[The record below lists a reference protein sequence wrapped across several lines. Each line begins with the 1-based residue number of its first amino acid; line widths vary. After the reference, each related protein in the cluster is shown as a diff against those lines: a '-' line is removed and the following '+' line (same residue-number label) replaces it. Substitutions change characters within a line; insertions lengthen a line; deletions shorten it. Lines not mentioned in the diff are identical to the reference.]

1 MINVVASV
9 IQAPVNGFIT
19 RIIKYFNQEV
29 QKNGIM
35 EFLVNYAW
43 LWGLLGLVLAF
54 FIYKYVMSFPPGD
67 KLMVEIMERIHAGAM
82 VFLKREYKII
92 SIFIVVVFILL
103 YVALDN
109 KWSSVAF
116 LVGAIC
122 SLSAGVFGMQ
132 AATLSNARTAEAA
145 KTHGQAKALTVA
157 FFGGS
162 VMGLSVASL
171 GLLGLGIFFY
181 FFAETDPVVI
191 NGFSLGASSIAL
203 FARVGGG
210 IFTKTADVGSD
221 LVGKV
226 EAGIPE
232 DDPRN
237 PGVTADNVGDNVG
250 DIAGMGAD
258 LFESYVGSVVAAI
271 AIGATMGLGIDGMAM
286 RWMML
291 PMLFIIV
298 GMLASVIGIG
308 MFNMLKNMKPS
319 SALSNGL
326 YIAGILFIIAA
337 YFVVKGVTAGMSPE
351 YLSSL
356 GIKGPLGPFWAVLLG
371 IVAGMLIGA
380 VTEYYTARGP
390 VHRIAEASQTGPA
403 TTIISGFAIGLESVA
418 TPVFFIAM
426 AIWGSYVTCGLYGI
440 AIAGVGMLGT
450 VGMTMSVDSYGPI
463 SDNAGGIAEQAHM
476 PPHVREITDGLDAV
490 GNTTAAIGKGF
501 AIGSAALTALAM
513 FAAYSA
519 TVKTFPGFETFT
531 LDLTE
536 AHVITGVFLG
546 GMIPC
551 LLAALTMTAV
561 GEAAFDMINEIRRQ
575 FREIPGIMEGT
586 TPPDTNRCVDIA
598 TTAALKRMIVPGVA
612 SVIAPILVGVFIGP
626 HALGGFLAG
635 ATLTGVILGLLM
647 ANSGGAWDNAKKYI
661 EQGYFG
667 GKGSEAHKAGVIGDT
682 VGDPF
687 KDTSGPAMNILIKL
701 MSVVSL
707 VTAPAIIYLYHM
719 VYG

>member
-1 MINVVASV
+1 
-9 IQAPVNGFIT
+9 
-19 RIIKYFNQEV
+19 
-29 QKNGIM
+29 M

-43 LWGLLGLVLAF
+43 LWGLIGLVLAF
-54 FIYKYVMSFPPGD
+54 IIYRYVLTFSPGND
-67 KLMVEIMERIHAGAM
+67 VMVEIMDRIHAGAM

-92 SIFIVVVFILL
+92 AIFVVIVFLL
-103 YVALDN
+103 LFFALDN
-109 KWSSVAF
+109 PMSSVAF
-116 LVGAIC
+116 LAGAIC
-122 SLSAGVFGMQ
+122 SLMAGVFGMQ

-145 KTHGQAKALTVA
+145 REFGQGKALTVA

-171 GLLGLGIFFY
+171 GLVGLGVFFY
-181 FFAETDPVVI
+181 FFAGTDPVVI
-191 NGFSLGASSIAL
+191 NGFAMGASSIAL

-221 LVGKV
+221 LVGKI

-258 LFESYVGSVVAAI
+258 LYESYCGSVVAAI
-271 AIGATMGLGIDGMAM
+271 AIGATMGLGVEGMAM
-286 RWMML
+286 KWMML

-298 GMLASVIGIG
+298 GLLASVIGIG
-308 MFNMLKNMKPS
+308 LFNFLKNMKPQ
-319 SALSNGL
+319 SALSNSL
-326 YIAGILFIIAA
+326 YIAGILFIIAS
-337 YFVVKGVTAGMSPE
+337 YFVVKYTTAGMSAE
-351 YLSSL
+351 YLTSL
-356 GIKGPLGPFWAVLLG
+356 GVISALGPFWAVLLG
-371 IVAGMLIGA
+371 IIAGMLIGA
-380 VTEYYTARGP
+380 ITEYYTARGP
-390 VHRIAEASQTGPA
+390 VVRIAESSQTGPA
-403 TTIISGFAIGLESVA
+403 TIIISGFAVGLESVVA
-418 TPVFFIAM
+418 PVFCIAI
-426 AIWGSYVTCGLYGI
+426 AIWLSYLTCGIYGI

-463 SDNAGGIAEQAHM
+463 ADNAGGIAEQAHM
-476 PPHVREITDGLDAV
+476 PPEVREITDGLDAV

-513 FAAYSA
+513 FAAYTA
-519 TVKTFPGFETFT
+519 TVKTFPGFENFT

-546 GMIPC
+546 GLIPC

-598 TTAALKRMIVPGVA
+598 TTAALKRMILPGVSA
-612 SVIAPILVGVFIGP
+612 ILAPILVGVLIGP
-626 HALGGFLAG
+626 QALGGFLAG

-647 ANSGGAWDNAKKYI
+647 ANAGGAWDNAKKYI
-661 EQGYFG
+661 EQGNFG
-667 GKGSEAHKAGVIGDT
+667 GKGSDAHKASVIGDT

-707 VTAPAIIYLYHM
+707 VTAPAIIYLYNM
-719 VYG
+719 IY

>member
-1 MINVVASV
+1 
-9 IQAPVNGFIT
+9 
-19 RIIKYFNQEV
+19 
-29 QKNGIM
+29 M
-35 EFLVNYAW
+35 EFLVDYAW
-43 LWGLLGLVLAF
+43 LWGAIGLVLALI
-54 FIYKYVMSFPPGD
+54 IYKYVMTFSPGD
-67 KLMVEIMERIHAGAM
+67 DVMREIMDRIHAGAM
-82 VFLKREYKII
+82 VFLRREYKII
-92 SIFIVVVFILL
+92 SIFVIIVFILL
-103 YVALDN
+103 FFALEN
-109 KWSSVAF
+109 KMSSVAF
-116 LVGAIC
+116 LAGAIG
-122 SLSAGVFGMQ
+122 SLIAGLFGMQ

-145 KTHGQAKALTVA
+145 KTYGQGRALTVA

-181 FFAETDPVVI
+181 FFAEKDPIVI
-191 NGFSLGASSIAL
+191 NGFAMGASSIAL

-258 LFESYVGSVVAAI
+258 LYESYCGSVIAAI
-271 AIGATMGLGIDGMAM
+271 AIGSTMGLGIEGMAIK
-286 RWMML
+286 WMML

-298 GMLASVIGIG
+298 GLISSVIGIG
-308 MFNMLKNMKPS
+308 LFNFLKNMKPQ
-319 SALSNGL
+319 SALSNSL
-326 YIAGILFIIAA
+326 YIAGILFIVGSFFI
-337 YFVVKGVTAGMSPE
+337 VKIITSGMTNE
-351 YLSSL
+351 YLASL
-356 GIKGPLGPFWAVLLG
+356 GMAGSLGPFWAVLLG
-371 IVAGMLIGA
+371 IVAGMLIGGI
-380 VTEYYTARGP
+380 TEYYTAHGP
-390 VHRIAEASQTGPA
+390 IRRIAEASQTGSA
-403 TTIISGFAIGLESVA
+403 TTIISGFAVGLESVA
-418 TPVFFIAM
+418 APIFCIAM
-426 AIWGSYVTCGLYGI
+426 AIWLSYLTCGLYGI

-463 SDNAGGIAEQAHM
+463 ADNAGGIAEQAHM
-476 PPHVREITDGLDAV
+476 PPEVREITDGLDAV

-519 TVKTFPGFETFT
+519 TIKTFPGFENFA

-546 GMIPC
+546 GLIPC

-561 GEAAFDMINEIRRQ
+561 GDAAFDMINEIRRQ
-575 FREIPGIMEGT
+575 FRENPGIMEGT

-598 TTAALKRMIVPGVA
+598 TTAALKRMVIPGIAAVL
-612 SVIAPILVGVFIGP
+612 APILVGVLIGP
-626 HALGGFLAG
+626 QALGGFLAG

-661 EQGYFG
+661 EQGNFG
-667 GKGSEAHKAGVIGDT
+667 GKGSDAHKAGVIGDT

-687 KDTSGPAMNILIKL
+687 KDTSGPSMNILIKL

-707 VTAPAIIYLYHM
+707 VTAPAIVMLYNMIH
-719 VYG
+719 

>member
-1 MINVVASV
+1 
-9 IQAPVNGFIT
+9 
-19 RIIKYFNQEV
+19 
-29 QKNGIM
+29 M
-35 EFLVNYAW
+35 EFLVDYAW
-43 LWGLLGLVLAF
+43 LWGVIGLVLAF
-54 FIYKYVMSFPPGD
+54 IIYKYVMKFSPGD
-67 KLMVEIMERIHAGAM
+67 EVMVEIMERIHAGAM

-92 SIFIVVVFILL
+92 AIFIVVVFAILFF
-103 YVALDN
+103 ALDSRM
-109 KWSSVAF
+109 SSVAF
-116 LVGAIC
+116 LAGAVG
-122 SLSAGVFGMQ
+122 SLLAGVFGMQ

-145 KTHGQAKALTVA
+145 REYGQGRALTVA

-171 GLLGLGIFFY
+171 GLVGLGIFFY
-181 FFAETDPVVI
+181 FFAEKDPVVI
-191 NGFSLGASSIAL
+191 NGFAMGASSIAL

-258 LFESYVGSVVAAI
+258 LYESYCGSVIAAI
-271 AIGATMGLGIDGMAM
+271 AIGATMGLGVEGMAM
-286 RWMML
+286 KWMML

-298 GMLASVIGIG
+298 GLFSSVIGIG
-308 MFNMLKNMKPS
+308 LFNFLKNMKPQ
-319 SALSNGL
+319 SALSNSL
-326 YIAGILFIIAA
+326 YIAGILFIIASF
-337 YFVVKGVTAGMSPE
+337 FVVKYITAGMSEE
-351 YLSSL
+351 YLKSL
-356 GIKGPLGPFWAVLLG
+356 GMIGPMGPFWAVLLG
-371 IVAGMLIGA
+371 IVAGMLIGGI
-380 VTEYYTARGP
+380 TEYYTAHGP
-390 VHRIAEASQTGPA
+390 IRRIAEASQTGSA
-403 TTIISGFAIGLESVA
+403 TTIISGFAVGLESVA
-418 TPVFFIAM
+418 APVFCIAM
-426 AIWGSYVTCGLYGI
+426 AIWLSYITCGLYGI

-463 SDNAGGIAEQAHM
+463 ADNAGGIAEQAHM

-513 FAAYSA
+513 FAAYTA
-519 TVKTFPGFETFT
+519 TVRTFPGFEKFA

-546 GMIPC
+546 GLIPC
-551 LLAALTMTAV
+551 LLAAMTMTAV
-561 GEAAFDMINEIRRQ
+561 GDAAFEMINEIRRQ

-598 TTAALKRMIVPGVA
+598 TTAALKRMIVPGCMA
-612 SVIAPILVGVFIGP
+612 VITPVLVGVLIGP
-626 HALGGFLAG
+626 QALGGFLAG

-647 ANSGGAWDNAKKYI
+647 ANAGGAWDNAKKYI
-661 EQGYFG
+661 EQGNFG
-667 GKGSEAHKAGVIGDT
+667 GKGSDAHKAGVIGDT

-687 KDTSGPAMNILIKL
+687 KDTSGPSMNILIKL

-707 VTAPAIIYLYHM
+707 VTAPAIVAGYRMIY
-719 VYG
+719 GG

>member
-1 MINVVASV
+1 
-9 IQAPVNGFIT
+9 
-19 RIIKYFNQEV
+19 
-29 QKNGIM
+29 M

-43 LWGLLGLVLAF
+43 LWGVIGLVLAF
-54 FIYKYVMSFPPGD
+54 FIYKYVTSFSAGND
-67 KLMVEIMERIHAGAM
+67 VMVEIMERIHAGAM
-82 VFLKREYKII
+82 VFLKREYRII
-92 SIFIVVVFILL
+92 AIFVIIVFIVLFF
-103 YVALDN
+103 ALEN
-109 KWSSVAF
+109 RMSSVAF
-116 LVGAIC
+116 LSGAIG
-122 SLSAGVFGMQ
+122 SLLAGVFGMQ

-145 KTHGQAKALTVA
+145 REFGQGRALTVA

-181 FFAETDPVVI
+181 YFSAKDPVVI
-191 NGFSLGASSIAL
+191 NGFAMGASSIAL

-221 LVGKV
+221 LVGKI

-258 LFESYVGSVVAAI
+258 LYESYCGSVVAAI
-271 AIGATMGLGIDGMAM
+271 AIGATMGEFKSA
-286 RWMML
+286 WMML

-298 GMLASVIGIG
+298 GLLSSVIGIG
-308 MFNMLKNMKPS
+308 LFNFLKNMKPQ
-319 SALSNGL
+319 SALSNSL
-326 YIAGILFIIAA
+326 YIAGVLFIVASF
-337 YFVVKGVTAGMSPE
+337 FVVKSMTAGMSPE
-351 YLSSL
+351 YLKEL
-356 GIKGPLGPFWAVLLG
+356 GMISKLGPFWAVLLG

-390 VHRIAEASQTGPA
+390 VVRVAEASQTGPA
-403 TTIISGFAIGLESVA
+403 TNIITGFAVGLESVVA
-418 TPVFFIAM
+418 PVFLIAI
-426 AIWGSYVTCGLYGI
+426 AIWLAYITCGIYGI

-463 SDNAGGIAEQAHM
+463 ADNAGGIAEQAHM
-476 PPHVREITDGLDAV
+476 PPEVREITDGLDAV

-513 FAAYSA
+513 FAAYTA
-519 TVKTFPGFETFT
+519 TIATFPGFENFT

-536 AHVITGVFLG
+536 AHVITGLFLG
-546 GMIPC
+546 GLFPC
-551 LLAALTMTAV
+551 LVAALTMSAV
-561 GEAAFDMINEIRRQ
+561 GDAAFDMVNEIRRQ

-598 TTAALKRMIVPGVA
+598 TTAALKRMIFPGVA
-612 SVIAPILVGVFIGP
+612 AVLAPILVGILIGP
-626 HALGGFLAG
+626 AALGGFLAG
-635 ATLTGVILGLLM
+635 ATLVGVVIGLLM
-647 ANSGGAWDNAKKYI
+647 ANAGGAWDNAKKFI
-661 EQGYFG
+661 EQGNFG
-667 GKGSEAHKAGVIGDT
+667 GKGSEAHKAGVVGDT

-687 KDTSGPAMNILIKL
+687 KDTSGPSMNILIKL

-707 VTAPAIIYLYHM
+707 VTAPAIVALYNMIY
-719 VYG
+719 

>member
-1 MINVVASV
+1 
-9 IQAPVNGFIT
+9 
-19 RIIKYFNQEV
+19 
-29 QKNGIM
+29 M

-43 LWGLLGLVLAF
+43 LWSVIGLVLAF
-54 FIYKYVMSFPPGD
+54 IIYKYVMTFSPGD
-67 KLMVEIMERIHAGAM
+67 DVMVGIMEKIHAGAM

-92 SIFIVVVFILL
+92 AIFVVIVFVILFF
-103 YVALDN
+103 ALEN
-109 KWSSVAF
+109 RMSSVAF
-116 LVGAIC
+116 LAGAIG
-122 SLSAGVFGMQ
+122 SLLAGLFGMQ

-145 KTHGQAKALTVA
+145 RVYGQGRALTVA

-181 FFAETDPVVI
+181 YFAGTNPVVI
-191 NGFSLGASSIAL
+191 NGFAMGASSIAL

-221 LVGKV
+221 LVGKL

-237 PGVTADNVGDNVG
+237 PGVIADNVGDNVG

-258 LFESYVGSVVAAI
+258 LYESYCGSVIAAI
-271 AIGATMGLGIDGMAM
+271 AIGATMGLGVEGMAM
-286 RWMML
+286 KWMML

-298 GMLASVIGIG
+298 GLFASVIGIG
-308 MFNMLKNMKPS
+308 LFNFLKNMKPQ
-319 SALSNGL
+319 SALSNSL
-326 YIAGILFIIAA
+326 YIAGVLFIIAS
-337 YFVVKGVTAGMSPE
+337 YFVVKYTTAGMSAE
-351 YLSSL
+351 YLKSL
-356 GIKGPLGPFWAVLLG
+356 GMISALGPFWAVLLG
-371 IVAGMLIGA
+371 IIAGMLIGA
-380 VTEYYTARGP
+380 ITEYYTARKP
-390 VHRIAEASQTGPA
+390 IRRIAESAQTGSA
-403 TTIISGFAIGLESVA
+403 TIIISGFAVGLESVVA
-418 TPVFFIAM
+418 PVFFIAI
-426 AIWGSYVTCGLYGI
+426 AIWLSYITCGIYGI

-463 SDNAGGIAEQAHM
+463 ADNAGGIAEQAHM
-476 PPHVREITDGLDAV
+476 PPEVREITDGLDAV

-513 FAAYSA
+513 FAAYTA
-519 TVKTFPGFETFT
+519 TVKTFPGFENFA

-536 AHVITGVFLG
+536 ARVITGVFLG
-546 GMIPC
+546 GLVPC

-561 GEAAFDMINEIRRQ
+561 GEAAFEMINEIRRQ

-586 TPPDTNRCVDIA
+586 TPPDTNSCVDIA
-598 TTAALKRMIVPGVA
+598 TTAALKRMIVPGILAVL
-612 SVIAPILVGVFIGP
+612 APILVGVLIGP
-626 HALGGFLAG
+626 QALGGFLAG

-647 ANSGGAWDNAKKYI
+647 ANAGGAWDNAKKYI
-661 EQGYFG
+661 EQGNFG
-667 GKGSEAHKAGVIGDT
+667 GKGSDAHKASVIGDT

-687 KDTSGPAMNILIKL
+687 KDTSGPSMNILIKL

-707 VTAPAIIYLYHM
+707 VTAPAIVTAYRMIY
-719 VYG
+719 GG